1 MSSPTPD
8 REPPPAAEPADVR
21 LGWFEHAVGFHL
33 RRAQEASFAAF
44 KQRVGQVDI
53 RAGHFAAIV
62 LIGQNPGITQT
73 ALGKAMGRDK
83 SSLTP
88 ILEDLV
94 RRDFVLRERSDADRR
109 RYGLTLSS
117 HGQQAWSSLERCAAE
132 HEREL
137 ARCIEP
143 EDRERFLQILQR
155 IASVLPPSS
164 P

>member
-1 MSSPTPD
+1 MHSPRPESSLSLS
-8 REPPPAAEPADVR
+8 AEPTDVQ

-53 RAGHFAAIV
+53 RAGHFAAVV

-88 ILEDLV
+88 ILDDLV
-94 RRDFVLRERSDADRR
+94 RRELVLRQRSDADRR
-109 RYGLTLSS
+109 RYGLTLSAQ
-117 HGQQAWSSLERCAAE
+117 GQQAWSSLERCAAE

-143 EDRERFLQILQR
+143 EDRERFLDVLRR
-155 IASVLPPSS
+155 ISGILPPS